1 MDFLKKLD
9 EEKQYLWERIQL
21 HEEKMQELKI
31 AIETKAT
38 DSEKSAKEA
47 ASKSHG
53 AFNKAA
59 EFRNKAEKKLVEISQ
74 MEESGKS
81 ALKDIRTKKTNIDN
95 FSNFVE
101 ETRKSV
107 ISKSNTIQR
116 KLNDS
121 TERLDTIN
129 SLIEENSDLD
139 EKLEIIHEE
148 IETINKNK
156 ITAISSARTAREHS
170 QEIKELYN
178 QINGFYETEVVDDE
192 ENEEEVYHPGLKEEL
207 SKTYNELE
215 DSLSTTKK
223 ELEQFVLDTKARYE
237 STLKTYE
244 NRISKFLADSKK
256 DHSKIV
262 QDITDLMPNAM
273 TAGLSEKFK
282 VKREREEKD
291 LESHKES
298 FKKNINVILLISL
311 IPIVFAAFELYR
323 SPETSLSGIITA
335 LPQFYLALAPFYI
348 PSFWLA
354 FSSNKHVNLS
364 KRLIE
369 EYTHKEVISSTYQGI
384 SGELEKLEDD
394 ELNIDLKNQL
404 LNNILTANSENP
416 GKLISDYKKSDHPAE
431 KAVTKVTDKLNF
443 IETLEKNPSLIDQ
456 LKSLL
461 SSKDKK
467 SNGASP
473 PNGAN

>member
-59 EFRNKAEKKLVEISQ
+59 EFRNRAEKKLVEISQ

-129 SLIEENSDLD
+129 NLVEENSDLD

-223 ELEQFVLDTKARYE
+223 ELEQFVLDTKTRYE

-282 VKREREEKD
+282 VKRRKRRER
-291 LESHKES
+291 L
-298 FKKNINVILLISL
+298 
-311 IPIVFAAFELYR
+311 R
-323 SPETSLSGIITA
+323 
-335 LPQFYLALAPFYI
+335 
-348 PSFWLA
+348 
-354 FSSNKHVNLS
+354 
-364 KRLIE
+364 
-369 EYTHKEVISSTYQGI
+369 
-384 SGELEKLEDD
+384 
-394 ELNIDLKNQL
+394 
-404 LNNILTANSENP
+404 
-416 GKLISDYKKSDHPAE
+416 
-431 KAVTKVTDKLNF
+431 VT
-443 IETLEKNPSLIDQ
+443 
-456 LKSLL
+456 
-461 SSKDKK
+461 
-467 SNGASP
+467 
-473 PNGAN
+473 